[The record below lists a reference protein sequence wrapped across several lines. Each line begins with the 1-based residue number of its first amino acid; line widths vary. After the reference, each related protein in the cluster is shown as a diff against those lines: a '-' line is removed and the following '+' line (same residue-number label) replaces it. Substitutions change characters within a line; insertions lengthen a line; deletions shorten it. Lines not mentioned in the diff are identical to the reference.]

1 MFDTALQSIFYS
13 RILPNSFAG
22 TVFILMIVVF
32 RYVTKQWSKGYVRAL
47 WILLLAGM
55 LAPPLLHGS
64 FYTIRNIG
72 MDRIAAGRGGIV
84 ENMPGRPTVDEG
96 KRASM
101 SADEEKKKSLSAEN
115 DRQQI
120 QHSVESD
127 LESSSN
133 MSDIWQDG
141 LKISENIKLWGA
153 RIWFMGAAAM
163 ILLYLGQYCM
173 LQKIMTGAAFVSEH
187 GYWISAQTDVPFV
200 MPGFLPRIYL
210 PAGIDD
216 TKKENILAHER
227 QHIKNFDPVIK
238 CISTAVS
245 ALYWFHPLVWLAVS
259 LMGKDMEMYCDECV
273 MRGKG
278 IKERKDYSTALLEY
292 TVRSSGLTFT
302 MRFGESNTAN
312 RIRHILHMKKPHLAV
327 SLIMVLFIGVSGMM
341 FLTSRQSENQ
351 QKTEKQSDIEHPLNA
366 RAGIQTVGNSQSGG
380 GEQAASRLGADS
392 QILGERQAG
401 ADSQNAEAQTA
412 ATGQNQQQEMSS
424 SAQRKNGGTQSGG
437 KDSADDLQ
445 KEWQALAQ
453 KHAMTEQ
460 DAQHW
465 YSQFCKDDLE
475 AVRYHMHFIGCAYMD
490 FDGNGETDLFIAVSF
505 KQGEVD
511 SDFEKSTM
519 HIYGYLNGELAYH
532 TDMQDFT
539 QNDFMLCQAEPADD
553 DAVGLQIRYVIETDR
568 LGEQTHLL
576 RFNVLGRFIGEQSPD
591 QSGEQISDQSEKVV
605 RMLSNI
611 PKEDY
616 EKAISFERFMAQDRA
631 GGEELPNDLILSVYD
646 DKAKDLH
653 VYCCVKKN
661 YEVLGTVVGYKG
673 TYSYFD
679 LDIMW
684 DYFYGSPQVHAG
696 DIDGD
701 SAEEIV
707 CTYITGHGTGVLEGG
722 LTVFDMQADHTVLD
736 YTLEEYDM
744 VYQVGKLI
752 RYDRERG
759 KVEIGKNGEIKKE
772 IDFTASYEYEEYAD
786 QIEINYSNVYGYEAD
801 GSKIKLQI
809 DILAEV
815 GPLWYMGGVDD
826 SWTDFDVTFNDG
838 KFSIGI

>member
-13 RILPNSFAG
+13 GILPNSLAG
-22 TVFILMIVVF
+22 AVFILLILGF
-32 RYVTKQWSKGYVRAL
+32 RCITKQWSKGYVRAL

-84 ENMPGRPTVDEG
+84 ENMPGRHTVDEG

-127 LESSSN
+127 LNSSSN
-133 MSDIWQDG
+133 LPDIGQSS
-141 LKISENIKLWGA
+141 LNISENIKLWGA

-163 ILLYLGQYCM
+163 LLFYLVQYFM

-238 CISTAVS
+238 CISTAAS

-351 QKTEKQSDIEHPLNA
+351 QETENPLNA
-366 RAGIQTVGNSQSGG
+366 GAGIQAAGNSQSGADHQILG
-380 GEQAASRLGADS
+380 DHQSGADS
-392 QILGERQAG
+392 LT
-401 ADSQNAEAQTA
+401 AEAQTA
-412 ATGQNQQQEMSS
+412 ATGQNQPQKMPS
-424 SAQRKNGGTQSGG
+424 SAQRKDGGTQSGG
-437 KDSADDLQ
+437 KDSADDVQ

-453 KHAMTEQ
+453 KHGMTEQ
-460 DAQHW
+460 EAQHW
-465 YSQFCKDDLE
+465 YSRFCKDDLE

-490 FDGNGETDLFIAVSF
+490 FDGNGETDLFIAASF
-505 KQGEVD
+505 KQGEAD

-519 HIYGYLNGELAYH
+519 HIYGYLNGESAYH
-532 TDMQDFT
+532 TGMQDFT

-553 DAVGLQIRYVIETDR
+553 DAVGLQIRYAIETDR

-591 QSGEQISDQSEKVV
+591 QSGEQMSGQTEKIV

-653 VYCCVKKN
+653 VYCYVKKS
-661 YEVLGTVVGYKG
+661 YEVIGTVVDYKG

-679 LDIMW
+679 RDIMW
-684 DYFYGSPQVHAG
+684 DYFYGSPQVTVG

-707 CTYITGHGTGVLEGG
+707 CTYVIGHGTGALSGG
-722 LTVFDMQADHTVLD
+722 LTVFDAQADHTVLD

-752 RYDRERG
+752 RYDREHG
-759 KVEIGKNGEIKKE
+759 KVEIGKAGEIKKE
-772 IDFTASYEYEEYAD
+772 IDFSASYEYKEYAD

-801 GSKIKLQI
+801 GGKIKLQI
-809 DILAEV
+809 AILAEI
-815 GPLWYMGGVDD
+815 GFLWYMDGVDD
-826 SWTDFDVTFNDG
+826 SWTDFDVTFHDG
-838 KFSIGI
+838 KFLIDI